1 MPPDRSRWA
10 ALLLLLVRNSEPLVP
25 PARPPSHAK
34 LYAAAATVQRRP
46 RQVNRP
52 LLTWAEEKQL
62 GRECQRLAGLETIR
76 VAEAERLE
84 REPTRCEWAK
94 AANYTS
100 ENDMKADRLRM
111 RACRDELI
119 SRNLR
124 LVLSVAGRYARQPG
138 LDFDDLVAEGN
149 FGLAKAA
156 ARFDPE
162 KGFRFSTYAVWW
174 IRQAVS
180 HAIGHDARTI
190 RLPAHVHDKLRRM
203 RRLREDFRAEHGR
216 DPEHEE
222 VAAGLGMD
230 PSKVK
235 RIARAAREV
244 VSTDGSASRGGPSK
258 GSGAAERTAPRVAD
272 LLADETQSPEVPVER
287 MLARAALDRV
297 LAEGLE
303 ARERDV
309 VSERFGLNGKA
320 PKNLA
325 QIGEAY
331 GLTRERIRQIE
342 RAALYKLR
350 MPHRVRELAPHI
362 DLPSPKR
369 AAKVAG
375 PPPPAARCHCRDVEK
390 GDRLVAADAEGR
402 ACRVRAV
409 KRGGWLVVEWED
421 EPGREAFARP
431 SAFVLPQ
438 KASI

>member
-272 LLADETQSPEVPVER
+272 LLADETQSPDAPP
-287 MLARAALDRV
+287 APASAAPATAPPTAPAPPAPASAAPALD
-297 LAEGLE
+297 LTQDSPGE
-303 ARERDV
+303 D
-309 VSERFGLNGKA
+309 
-320 PKNLA
+320 
-325 QIGEAY
+325 GEA
-331 GLTRERIRQIE
+331 
-342 RAALYKLR
+342 AA
-350 MPHRVRELAPHI
+350 A
-362 DLPSPKR
+362 
-369 AAKVAG
+369 
-375 PPPPAARCHCRDVEK
+375 PAAR
-390 GDRLVAADAEGR
+390 
-402 ACRVRAV
+402 
-409 KRGGWLVVEWED
+409 
-421 EPGREAFARP
+421 PPARP
-431 SAFVLPQ
+431 ADDDDAWKSWFQSQASERKKRQASLHESASSSDGDGDGSPPARRSRSCERARDSQ
-438 KASI
+438 KPSASECIVIE